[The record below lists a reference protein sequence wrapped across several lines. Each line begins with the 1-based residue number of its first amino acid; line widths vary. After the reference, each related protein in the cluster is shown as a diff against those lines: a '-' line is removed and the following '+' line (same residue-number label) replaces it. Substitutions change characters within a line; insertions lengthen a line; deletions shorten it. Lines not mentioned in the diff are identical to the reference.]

1 MYKSSEGYIWQVIKL
16 KSDSQ
21 FWLQDIQFWWLYHL
35 KWSQL
40 GGLLYNGAIPLAS
53 PCSCLWLVCVI
64 MENYFFMALL
74 TVHKNFTTC
83 EKCISMVLHRKVVGG
98 AAEISQTKVYKMGS
112 PLSCLQYLHTVH
124 FQCFYASLFELF
136 GLVFFTEY
144 NWYKAKLKLQN
155 KSRITYCKIN
165 CWRMFVVVQ
174 KFKQR
179 CIPTLFKSHK
189 GSSHNSNSTFRMQQ
203 ESCPTDSIPT
213 VKNRW
218 FTLDLIEQLSYLI
231 LCVFGDI

>member
-1 MYKSSEGYIWQVIKL
+1 
-16 KSDSQ
+16 
-21 FWLQDIQFWWLYHL
+21 
-35 KWSQL
+35 
-40 GGLLYNGAIPLAS
+40 
-53 PCSCLWLVCVI
+53 

-83 EKCISMVLHRKVVGG
+83 EKCMVLHRKVVGG
-98 AAEISQTKVYKMGS
+98 AAEISQTKVYKMES

-124 FQCFYASLFELF
+124 FQCFYASFFALF

-165 CWRMFVVVQ
+165 WWRMFVVLTNRYVQ

-179 CIPTLFKSHK
+179 CIPNLFKSHK
-189 GSSHNSNSTFRMQQ
+189 GFSFLFKSI
-203 ESCPTDSIPT
+203 IPT
-213 VKNRW
+213 ALLGCSKSHAPLTPFLLLRIEGLH
-218 FTLDLIEQLSYLI
+218 FT
-231 LCVFGDI
+231 